1 MNWEI
6 LNKEYNIN
14 NNSDI
19 NSNNKLNNYELI
31 SRNNLENLSLGMHI
45 KYSKSEYD
53 SEKNIIID
61 KIYNGGFL
69 INILNTNKIVNLILV
84 LKSNIIWK
92 LRFIKFKI
100 YAKKIENFTKPK
112 INIIKDDMRN
122 RFKNEIE
129 IRKKKLIDEQDEKIA
144 IILLKKNKYN
154 INI

>member
-6 LNKEYNIN
+6 LNEEYIIN

-69 INILNTNKIVNLILV
+69 INILNANKIVNLILV

-100 YAKKIENFTKPK
+100 YAKKIENFTKT
-112 INIIKDDMRN
+112 
-122 RFKNEIE
+122 
-129 IRKKKLIDEQDEKIA
+129 
-144 IILLKKNKYN
+144 
-154 INI
+154 